1 MASQPRFTQSS
12 LGTQLEP
19 NPLFC
24 PKHRLS
30 QMNTMVINYENTV
43 DLSRMN
49 LNTDTWYFS
58 TETVFVNISI
68 F

>member
-1 MASQPRFTQSS
+1 MASQPRFTQS
-12 LGTQLEP
+12 TQLEP

-24 PKHRLS
+24 PKHRPS